1 MTENGVW
8 RTTDL
13 GHDETFKG
21 ELLSAGESSG
31 TWFSKQSIY
40 IIIVSMQIPDFWSVK
55 GT

>member
-13 GHDETFKG
+13 DRDETFKG
-21 ELLSAGESSG
+21 KSLSAVESSG

-40 IIIVSMQIPDFWSVK
+40 IIIVSMQIPDFWSLK
-55 GT
+55 GI